1 VVYGL
6 LSSDGVDLPAAE
18 LVFRD
23 VTVRGYS
30 RLRGY
35 AAMTPERRVEIGAEL
50 VGLLEGGNTF
60 SPIEARYL
68 LEDVRRAVAHHERPG
83 RRGKVLLTSPST

>member
-6 LSSDGVDLPAAE
+6 LSSDRVDLPAAE

-35 AAMTPERRVEIGAEL
+35 AAMTPERRAEIGAEL
-50 VGLLEGGNTF
+50 VGLLGDGEAF
-60 SPIEARYL
+60 SPIEARYRL
-68 LEDVRRAVAHHERPG
+68 DEVREAVAHHEQPG
-83 RRGKVLLTSPST
+83 RSGKILLVTPSA